1 MDDFA
6 EIRPYHDDEVVPVLA
21 KLLGVAELLNVVANL
36 RIPKLNRYLPWL
48 VRPLVAW
55 YLRRELNGV
64 ADVAGFQR
72 VIKQYMDTMIED
84 HTCSFNVSGLDALA
98 PNSAYLFISNHRDIA
113 LDPAF
118 VNYALYHHERDT
130 VRIAI
135 GDNLLSKPFAADLM
149 RLNKSFIVRRSAKGP
164 RQMLAAF
171 RQLASYIRFSLLEE
185 RSSIWIA
192 QREGRAKDG
201 NDATEAAV
209 IKMIGMAQQKP
220 EESFSDYI
228 NKLNIVPVSISY
240 EWDPLDAAKAQE
252 LVHVER
258 DGAYLK
264 AEHEDLKSIAIG
276 VLGNKGDVHVSFGAP
291 LKGEFADAARVA
303 AVLDEAIIDQY
314 RLHASNVL
322 AYMRI
327 YNDES
332 WRELRVPQ
340 ITDRDVAD
348 FEQRFAK
355 IPEAFRLKAMEIYA
369 NPVCNQLR
377 SRDLRAIEKA
387 V

>member
-21 KLLGVAELLNVVANL
+21 KLLGDAELLNVVANL

-55 YLRRELNGV
+55 YLRRELNGI

-171 RQLASYIRFSLLEE
+171 RQLAGYIRFSLLEE

-314 RLHASNVL
+314 RLHASNML